1 MNSIA
6 TQNTQTDITPLPATT
21 PLVVYKAD
29 LENTP
34 LDRNARVTLT
44 RLAYFTDELRR
55 SGLPAT
61 LEVTDIK
68 NEASDSRKK
77 FETTKIH
84 ACMVIKDIGSIA
96 CDDLFGK
103 CEENN
108 HINYKD
114 SVSQST
120 IFFAAGAIAG
130 FLTCQIAGAPGM
142 ASCLWALVVGAGLW
156 ATVPA
161 ADISRLAEKMGS
173 LKSAFQA
180 VSDIRA
186 QRPIFLE
193 KKVDLL
199 HKMTQKILNN
209 AGDKK
214 YLTLTPQEMT
224 PSLKEMINYAQ
235 TQGGRID
242 VILPGA
248 APDNGLQIQSHAPT
262 LGETVAKIARANP
275 PALPKLDAEQ
285 EKWTGGL
292 KTSFNRLFSAIE
304 SLPPDMKHSPDVK
317 KAAQDLLDAVRTVQT
332 LCAEVQIANNR
343 IGKVT
348 LELDN
353 VSDQIDAYAQ
363 LTRLGIDTPE
373 NGQALTTIFAVKAA
387 SIAEHFAGDLEHV
400 RSRFEDRQKLLE
412 NDYI

>member
-1 MNSIA
+1 MNSIV
-6 TQNTQTDITPLPATT
+6 TQNTQTDITPSSAAT

-29 LENTP
+29 LENMP
-34 LDRNARVTLT
+34 LDRNARVTLA

-61 LEVTDIK
+61 LEVTGIK
-68 NEASDSRKK
+68 NEASDSGKK

-84 ACMVIKDIGSIA
+84 ACMVIKDIGSIT

-103 CEENN
+103 SEENN

-114 SVSQST
+114 SVSKST
-120 IFFAAGAIAG
+120 IFFAVGAIAG
-130 FLTCQIAGAPGM
+130 FFLLPAGASGM
-142 ASCLWALVVGAGLW
+142 ASCLSTLVVGAGFW

-161 ADISRLAEKMGS
+161 ADISFLAKETGS

-199 HKMTQKILNN
+199 HKITQKIINNN

-214 YLTLTPQEMT
+214 HLTLTPQEMT

-262 LGETVAKIARANP
+262 LGETVAKIARAKP
-275 PALPKLDAEQ
+275 PALPKLDTEQ

-304 SLPPDMKHSPDVK
+304 SLSPDLK
-317 KAAQDLLDAVRTVQT
+317 KAAQELLDAVRTVQT

-343 IGKVT
+343 IGKIAR
-348 LELDN
+348 ELDN

-373 NGQALTTIFAVKAA
+373 NGQALATVFAVKAA
-387 SIAEHFAGDLEHV
+387 SIAERFAGDLEHI

-412 NDYI
+412 NNYI